1 MLRNDFFG
9 AADVGRTRIVLV
21 REVGD
26 VDGLPT
32 IPGIEGVP
40 ATQRVRP
47 RVLEFCSRRVLL
59 VTWQKRGK

>member
-9 AADVGRTRIVLV
+9 AGDVGRTRTVLV

-32 IPGIEGVP
+32 IPGIEGVS
-40 ATQRVRP
+40 AAQ
-47 RVLEFCSRRVLL
+47 
-59 VTWQKRGK
+59 